1 MVRVRSQPRSPAG
14 FPLIVYQPRARVAGT
29 QKSPPGPRGSARG
42 AFFRPPKIRCRPF
55 YGCGKFAAA
64 PLFTAPKNSSR
75 GLDRPILRRRGLG
88 QVVGGVALLPT
99 SLLPAGPKD
108 RPRGAVLSSSRGRAR
123 SGSET
128 RSAGHLVGVVAPGR
142 GGVESMLTKA
152 GQDQPAARV
161 GRRRAVPFRHHGDC
175 VGHRL
180 DGSESD
186 EVRVT
191 DHEGFLS
198 RRSDGLPFRRQEM
211 SGLMDRGSA
220 MWSRAPAASWRAAR
234 TSSHARRS
242 AAARG
247 TPPRYSRTAA
257 RSW

>member
-14 FPLIVYQPRARVAGT
+14 FPLIVYQPRARA
-29 QKSPPGPRGSARG
+29 
-42 AFFRPPKIRCRPF
+42 RCRDPNIPPRASRVSSRGLF
-55 YGCGKFAAA
+55 SASENSPS

-123 SGSET
+123 TGSET

-161 GRRRAVPFRHHGDC
+161 GRRRTVPFRHHGDC

-180 DGSESD
+180 DGSKD
-186 EVRVT
+186 DDVRVT

-220 MWSRAPAASWRAAR
+220 MWSRTPAASWRAAR